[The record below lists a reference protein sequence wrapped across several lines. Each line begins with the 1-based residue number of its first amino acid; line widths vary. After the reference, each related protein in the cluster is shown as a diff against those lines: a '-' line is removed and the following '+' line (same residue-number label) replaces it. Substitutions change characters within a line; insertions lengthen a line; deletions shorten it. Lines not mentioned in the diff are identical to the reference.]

1 MIDMI
6 EKEKSAARYQPVGAD
21 CEQPMQIFSTNII
34 TESEQEINFSEEK
47 LDELLKEIERKTD
60 PNRLNTMSMTELYD
74 RTYPGKP
81 PIIDGFLYPGTYLFA
96 GAPKVGKSFFMGQL
110 TYHVSTGQKLWDY
123 EVHQCEVLYL
133 ALEDDYRRLQDRMF
147 RMFGVE
153 GSDHLHFAVVAKQLG
168 QGLDEQLERFLKDY
182 PNTRLIIIDT
192 LQKVREVGGDT
203 YSYANDYDIIGRMK
217 RFADQHKICVLL
229 VHHTRKQP
237 AGDKFE
243 MISGTNGLLGCADGA
258 FLLHKE
264 RRTDTNAILEIVGR
278 DQEDQTLY
286 LQRDLDRLIWN
297 YDRSETERRAKQID
311 PLLRKIDRLLSEGND
326 LWKGSAAELT
336 ALLGEEIQPNI
347 LTRKLNVLV
356 SDLLNEFA
364 IEYKAERNRNGCCI
378 SLTRLKQ

>member
-1 MIDMI
+1 M
-6 EKEKSAARYQPVGAD
+6 
-21 CEQPMQIFSTNII
+21 
-34 TESEQEINFSEEK
+34 
-47 LDELLKEIERKTD
+47 
-60 PNRLNTMSMTELYD
+60 
-74 RTYPGKP
+74 
-81 PIIDGFLYPGTYLFA
+81 
-96 GAPKVGKSFFMGQL
+96 
-110 TYHVSTGQKLWDY
+110 
-123 EVHQCEVLYL
+123 
-133 ALEDDYRRLQDRMF
+133 
-147 RMFGVE
+147 E

-217 RFADQHKICVLL
+217 RFADQHKICLLL

-264 RRTDTNAILEIVGR
+264 KRTDTNAILEIVGR

-311 PLLRKIDRLLSEGND
+311 PLLRKIDRFLSEGND

-378 SLTRLKQ
+378 SLTRLRQ

>member
-1 MIDMI
+1 MT
-6 EKEKSAARYQPVGAD
+6 ENEKSTARYQSVGAD
-21 CEQPMQIFSTNII
+21 WGQPIQVANEII
-34 TESEQEINFSEEK
+34 PSSDEEINFSEEK
-47 LDELLKEIERKTD
+47 LDELLKEIERRTD

-96 GAPKVGKSFFMGQL
+96 GAPKVGKSFFMAQL
-110 TYHVSTGQKLWDY
+110 AYHVSTGQKLWDY

-153 GSDHLHFAVVAKQLG
+153 GSDQLHFAVVAKQLG
-168 QGLDEQLERFLKDY
+168 QGLDEQLEGFLKEH

-192 LQKVREVGGDT
+192 LQKVREVSNDT
-203 YSYANDYDIIGRMK
+203 YSYANDYEIIGRMK
-217 RFADQHKICVLL
+217 RFAEQHGLCVLL

-243 MISGTNGLLGCADGA
+243 MISGTTGLLGCADGA

-264 RRTDTNAILEIVGR
+264 KRTDTNAVLEIVGR
-278 DQEDQTLY
+278 DQADQTLY
-286 LQRDLDRLIWN
+286 LKRDPQRLIWN
-297 YDRSETERRAKQID
+297 YDRSETERRAKIID
-311 PLLRKIDRLLSEGND
+311 PLLVKIDGFVTEANPQ
-326 LWKGSAAELT
+326 WTGSAAELT
-336 ALLGEEIQPNI
+336 VLLGEEIQPNI

-356 SDLLNEFA
+356 SELLNEYG

-378 SLTRLKQ
+378 SLKRLKQEV